1 MPKVGKRQN
10 AVDSSQHTEDRK
22 QNDQKRLSLAAAYAN
37 KLRRAKEALRTQRVE
52 VKDSM
57 LKTEVRAT
65 ERERSEVR
73 IGHWNNGIM

>member
-1 MPKVGKRQN
+1 VSKVGRRQN

-22 QNDQKRLSLAAAYAN
+22 QNDQKRLSLA
-37 KLRRAKEALRTQRVE
+37 EALRTQRVE

-73 IGHWNNGIM
+73 DQ